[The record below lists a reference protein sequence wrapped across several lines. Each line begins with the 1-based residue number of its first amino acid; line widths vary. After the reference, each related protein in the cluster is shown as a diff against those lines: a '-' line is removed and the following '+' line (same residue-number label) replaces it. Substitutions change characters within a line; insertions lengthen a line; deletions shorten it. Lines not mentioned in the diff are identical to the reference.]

1 MDKIQVLDCTLRDGG
16 YCNDCKFGSSNMH
29 RIIGGLMDANIDIIE
44 CGFLSHKIT
53 YQQGVSRFSS
63 AEQINSFIPVEKK
76 GKKFVVLAN
85 YGDIDIDKLEPR
97 SQNGID
103 GIRVAFHKKDLENA
117 IVLCGKIKE
126 KGYEVFIQAMVSL
139 SYTDVEFLSLINKV
153 NKLNPYAF
161 YIVDS
166 FGVMKQNDLAR
177 LFYLVDNNLNS
188 NIILGYHAHNNLQL
202 AHSNARFFVE
212 INTSRDLVIDTSVMG
227 MGRGA
232 GNLNTEIFIEY
243 LNNIKNKQ
251 YVLQPILLLID
262 GLIDKFY
269 QKNSWGYSLPN
280 YLSAKHNIHPNY
292 AKYLSDKHTLTV
304 AEMDTIFNS
313 IDKDKQIN
321 FDRKHIEEI
330 YLSFM
335 RHGKVNEERLHEL
348 KDKFNGKKI
357 LLIAPGRNSE
367 VYREKINAFMEQHDV
382 VSISVNFDY
391 NGKTNYV
398 FVSNIRRFS
407 ELSGDLNKKVI
418 LTSNIATD
426 KFFVKANYMDL
437 INDEE
442 KVFDNAGLMLIKLLI
457 NLGIQEVYLAGF
469 DGYNY
474 VNEQNYAKASMELS
488 YKKENFEEIN
498 NGMQKVLN
506 QYGSKIRIN
515 YFTNS
520 RFMLI

>member
-251 YVLQPILLLID
+251 
-262 GLIDKFY
+262 
-269 QKNSWGYSLPN
+269 
-280 YLSAKHNIHPNY
+280 
-292 AKYLSDKHTLTV
+292 
-304 AEMDTIFNS
+304 
-313 IDKDKQIN
+313 
-321 FDRKHIEEI
+321 
-330 YLSFM
+330 
-335 RHGKVNEERLHEL
+335 
-348 KDKFNGKKI
+348 
-357 LLIAPGRNSE
+357 
-367 VYREKINAFMEQHDV
+367 
-382 VSISVNFDY
+382 
-391 NGKTNYV
+391 
-398 FVSNIRRFS
+398 
-407 ELSGDLNKKVI
+407 
-418 LTSNIATD
+418 
-426 KFFVKANYMDL
+426 
-437 INDEE
+437 
-442 KVFDNAGLMLIKLLI
+442 
-457 NLGIQEVYLAGF
+457 
-469 DGYNY
+469 
-474 VNEQNYAKASMELS
+474 
-488 YKKENFEEIN
+488 
-498 NGMQKVLN
+498 
-506 QYGSKIRIN
+506 
-515 YFTNS
+515 
-520 RFMLI
+520 